1 MARLAASD
9 LLEDTPVVQDIL
21 SLSPEVILMKHSR
34 IILFALAVAL
44 AVGMMILK
52 WKAEKS
58 GDPLVSQNHSLT
70 KPASAS
76 EFADDVVS
84 RAFDAFRVGTP
95 PEVSRRSLL
104 KLRNSLVSMP
114 NEQAVAEIREF
125 LSSGRDFPTG
135 LPFDIAADGSLTT
148 SPTFRCFLLD
158 LLSTVDASAAAATGR
173 EILAQSTTADEWALA
188 LRNVGRGE
196 PRDQNVGFLQRKT
209 EELIANPSWQAK
221 PSIGYLNAF
230 DVLVYSEAVGS
241 APLLSDLIRRKDRK
255 ELVHAG
261 FLTLDRLVL
270 RRPVELLTFL
280 ANDRVLQ
287 ESRPEAVAQQF
298 ARADV
303 RVPAQR
309 DILKAWL
316 LDAVRT
322 PEELNAFTS
331 IYPNSNRFVSNNLL
345 TVESPPSGADLV
357 RHDEAALLVFSDWA
371 TDAEFAPVRKSLNV
385 TLTRLESFVKSRER
399 R

>member
-1 MARLAASD
+1 
-9 LLEDTPVVQDIL
+9 
-21 SLSPEVILMKHSR
+21 MKHPR
-34 IILFALAVAL
+34 IVLFALALVF
-44 AVGMMILK
+44 AVGMMIFK
-52 WKAEKS
+52 WKALKPADTVGS
-58 GDPLVSQNHSLT
+58 ANKHLT
-70 KPASAS
+70 KTVPAS
-76 EFADDVVS
+76 EFPDDVVT
-84 RAFDAFRVGTP
+84 RAFDAFRAGTRR
-95 PEVSRRSLL
+95 EASRESLL
-104 KLRNSLVSMP
+104 ELRKSLLRMP
-114 NEQAVAEIREF
+114 QEQAVAQIRGF
-125 LSSGRDFPTG
+125 LSSNRDFPTG
-135 LPFDIAADGSLTT
+135 LPFDLAADGSLTT

-158 LLSTVDASAAAATGR
+158 LLPTIDASAAAAAGR

-188 LRNVGRGE
+188 LRNVARGE

-255 ELVHAG
+255 ELIHAA

-270 RRPVELLTFL
+270 RRPVEMFAFL
-280 ANDRVLQ
+280 SNDRVLR

-316 LDAVRT
+316 LDPIRT
-322 PEELNAFTS
+322 PEELNAFTG

-345 TVESPPSGADLV
+345 TAESPPSGADLG
-357 RHDEAALLVFSDWA
+357 RHDEAALRVFAAWV
-371 TDAEFAPVRKSLNV
+371 TDPEFAPLRKNLNT
-385 TLTRLESFVKSRER
+385 TLARLESFVNGQGDSPTSGE
-399 R
+399 